1 MINPSCS
8 IPIALSFKMLLKMCL
23 LLLNMFVMIIFRWTT
38 LYFSS
43 SCLFLSFYRQV
54 LRLFTVKNNRYC
66 STLIPWYCCCYPHF
80 CVLKL
85 QLCYIMLLCTQIH
98 FFFQIFPRK
107 ESVQCFSLESFPTC
121 HWWDFT
127 AFQLKG
133 RLIWSFHYQ
142 ENKSFLTETA
152 TNYIEVYLLSKSLKN

>member
-8 IPIALSFKMLLKMCL
+8 IPIALSFKMLLKICL

-38 LYFSS
+38 PYFSS
-43 SCLFLSFYRQV
+43 SCLFLSFYRQM

-98 FFFQIFPRK
+98 FFFSRYFLEK
-107 ESVQCFSLESFPTC
+107 SLCS
-121 HWWDFT
+121 
-127 AFQLKG
+127 AFHL
-133 RLIWSFHYQ
+133 RVSPH
-142 ENKSFLTETA
+142 A
-152 TNYIEVYLLSKSLKN
+152 TDGILLLSNLREDWSDLSIIKKIRAF